1 VKVSV
6 EIGKGEKQIIRGEKK
21 EQKKRKKN
29 ISSGYMSDG
38 LKYNYAKRAIQLD
51 YSVASVILICLT

>member
-21 EQKKRKKN
+21 EQKKRKN